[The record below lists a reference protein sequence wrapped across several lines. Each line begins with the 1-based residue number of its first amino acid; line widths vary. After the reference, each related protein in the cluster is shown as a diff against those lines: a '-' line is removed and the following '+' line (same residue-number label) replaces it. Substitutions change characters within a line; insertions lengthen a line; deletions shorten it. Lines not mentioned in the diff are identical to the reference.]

1 MAVYKRSYRGYTGGL
16 TPRWSRF
23 LILSRYAS
31 RGIFRS
37 RMITALFVLCFFFP
51 LVMVAGLY
59 LNHNARVL
67 SLLKL
72 DSSRFWNINGEFF
85 LMFMGVQSA
94 LAFIMTAFI
103 GPNTIAPDLSN
114 NALPL
119 YFCRPLSRAE
129 YVLGR
134 GFAIVKLLSWITWV
148 PGLILFAIECS
159 LSGLSWGW
167 EHWNYAAGVLLGSL
181 LWIVFLAL
189 LALAISAWVR
199 WRIVAGAMLL
209 AVMFLSSGF
218 GAAWNGILRTN
229 SGSYINPALMATS
242 VYANLFGVEIHNGVT
257 TGGSL
262 IGLSVISAF
271 CIYLL
276 SRKVRAFEVVR

>member
-1 MAVYKRSYRGYTGGL
+1 MAVYKRSYRGYTGAL

-23 LILSRYAS
+23 LILTRYAS

-37 RMITALFVLCFFFP
+37 RIITALFVLCFFFP
-51 LVMVAGLY
+51 LIMVAGLY
-59 LNHNARVL
+59 LNHNTKVL
-67 SLLKL
+67 SLVKL
-72 DSSRFWNINGEFF
+72 EGQFWKIDGQFF
-85 LMFMGVQSA
+85 MLFMGVQSA

-103 GPNTIAPDLSN
+103 GPNMVAPDLSN

-119 YFCRPLSRAE
+119 YFCRPLSRSE

-134 GFAIVKLLSWITWV
+134 GVAILRMLSWITWV
-148 PGLILFAIECS
+148 PGLILFAIEWS
-159 LSGLSWGW
+159 LSGSAWGW
-167 EHWNYAAGVLLGSL
+167 EHANFAGGILLGSM
-181 LWIVFLAL
+181 LWIIVLAL

-218 GAAWNGILRTN
+218 AAAWNAILRTD
-229 SGSYINPALMATS
+229 SGSYINPALMVAS
-242 VYANLFGVEIHNGVT
+242 VYANLFGVEVHNGVS

-262 IGLSVISAF
+262 VGLAAISAF
-271 CIYLL
+271 CIFLL

>member
-1 MAVYKRSYRGYTGGL
+1 MAVYKRSYRGYTGNL

-23 LILSRYAS
+23 LILTRYAS

-37 RMITALFVLCFFFP
+37 RIITGLFVLCFFFP
-51 LVMVAGLY
+51 LIMIAGLY
-59 LNHNARVL
+59 LNHNTRVL
-67 SLLKL
+67 SLVKL
-72 DSSRFWNINGEFF
+72 DSGQFWKIDGEFF
-85 LMFMGVQSA
+85 MIFMGVQSS

-103 GPNTIAPDLSN
+103 GPNMIAPDLSN
-114 NALPL
+114 SALPL
-119 YFCRPLSRAE
+119 YFCRPLSRTE

-134 GFAIVKLLSWITWV
+134 GCAILRLLSWITWV
-148 PGLILFAIECS
+148 PGLILFGIECS

-167 EHWNYAAGVLLGSL
+167 EHSNFAVAIVLGSM

-199 WRIVAGAMLL
+199 WRIVAGALLL

-218 GAAWNGILRTN
+218 GAAWNGIMRTN
-229 SGSYINPALMATS
+229 SGSYLNPALMVTS
-242 VYANLFGVEIHNGVT
+242 IYANLFGVEIHNGVST
-257 TGGSL
+257 AGAL
-262 IGLSVISAF
+262 IGLSAICGF

-276 SRKVRAFEVVR
+276 SRKVKAFEVVR